1 MRPRKSTTVNNAPLS
16 NPHFGNPN
24 LLTRGGVGGGMCKI
38 PRRIQL
44 FYYTL
49 YAEGKG
55 VLLSQAKKKKEDVD
69 WRPENRR
76 EA

>member
-1 MRPRKSTTVNNAPLS
+1 
-16 NPHFGNPN
+16 
-24 LLTRGGVGGGMCKI
+24 VGGGMCKI